1 MNTVTTLRTDLKRR
15 IEGLIRD
22 QQPGIGERLV
32 TSALAREFRVSRT
45 PVEAALAML
54 VTEGV
59 LERRSGGGYVLL
71 RPPVVSPPQD
81 ENSDDVDAML
91 IEVAGLRR
99 SRALANEIS
108 TRELVRISGQP
119 LALVQRTLSRL
130 EELGSIERK
139 PGYGWVFINS
149 ADDAAT
155 RDESNRFR
163 QIVEPLA
170 LLEDGFRLD
179 PAWATEMR
187 IRHEE
192 FMGQDWS
199 SQTSP
204 VRFFEM
210 NAAFHEGLALAS
222 GNRFILDA
230 IRRQNQVRRLFNYD
244 WLYGF
249 ERVLINSREHL
260 AILDCLLES
269 DMELASVLMRRHL
282 QSARK
287 VTGAPLDSVAQ
298 NPTRD
303 SS

>member
-1 MNTVTTLRTDLKRR
+1 MNTVTSLRIDLKRR
-15 IEGLIRD
+15 IESFIRERGL
-22 QQPGIGERLV
+22 QIGDRIV

-54 VTEGV
+54 ASEGV
-59 LERRSGGGYVLL
+59 LERRSSGGYALAQSPGSSPL
-71 RPPVVSPPQD
+71 RD

-91 IEVAGLRR
+91 IEVARLRR
-99 SRALANEIS
+99 SGLLANEVS
-108 TRELVRISGQP
+108 TRELVRISSQP
-119 LALVQRTLSRL
+119 LTLVQRTLSRL

-139 PGYGWVFINS
+139 PGYGWVFINQ

-163 QIVEPLA
+163 QILEPLA
-170 LLEDGFRLD
+170 LLEEGFRLE
-179 PAWATEMR
+179 PAWAVDMR

-192 FMGQDWS
+192 FMAQEWS
-199 SQTSP
+199 TQTSP

-222 GNRFILDA
+222 GNRFVLDA

-249 ERVLINSREHL
+249 ERVLVNSREHL
-260 AILDCLLES
+260 AILDQLLAGDVE
-269 DMELASVLMRRHL
+269 MAAILMRRHL
-282 QSARK
+282 QGARK
-287 VTGAPLDSVAQ
+287 VSRKPQIG
-298 NPTRD
+298 
-303 SS
+303 